1 MKTTLRFLLL
11 FLLSL
16 ANTTLSAQVSDEIK
30 DIVKKCQ
37 EKINNP
43 QGVEMDM
50 ETKILMIKM
59 HIKTISKGDKMFMST
74 SVKALGKSMTM
85 EMGYDGVQGWA
96 YDSDADT
103 LVITKTMEKPDEEI
117 GFDFGMVSKYKT
129 AKMKV
134 KNGLYEITFT
144 NPINKK
150 EPGKAVMK
158 INQSNYYPSEIQIGS
173 GLKSA
178 TMKITKIKVG
188 NINDKVFVLDLKKYP
203 TAKVVRK

>member
-1 MKTTLRFLLL
+1 
-11 FLLSL
+11 
-16 ANTTLSAQVSDEIK
+16 
-30 DIVKKCQ
+30 
-37 EKINNP
+37 
-43 QGVEMDM
+43 MDM

-85 EMGYDGVQGWA
+85 EMGFDGVQGWE
-96 YDSDADT
+96 YDSNSDT
-103 LVITKTMEKPDEEI
+103 LVITKTTKKPDNNM
-117 GFDFGMVSKYKT
+117 GPDFGVASKYKT

-158 INQSNYYPSEIQIGS
+158 INQSNYYPSEIQMGS
-173 GLKSA
+173 GLKSV
-178 TMKITKIKVG
+178 TVKITKIKVG
-188 NINDKVFVLDLKKYP
+188 NVNDNVFVLDLKKYP
-203 TAKVVRK
+203 TAKVIRK